1 MQPRGFG
8 FLLSAFSISAFPL
21 AFLLCLMS
29 SYFTRKGIF
38 RRRYC
43 PTATDSE
50 VLCPTCHQ
58 PSVRLWHVTSHHPA
72 ASDRRLPLG
81 WRYGCYKCCIIFI
94 PPQDK
99 AEI

>member
-1 MQPRGFG
+1 
-8 FLLSAFSISAFPL
+8 
-21 AFLLCLMS
+21 MS

-50 VLCPTCHQ
+50 MLCPTCHQ
-58 PSVRLWHVTSHHPA
+58 PSVRLWYVTSHHPA

-81 WRYGCYKCCIIFI
+81 WRYGCYKCCIIFV
-94 PPQDK
+94 PPWDLPALDAPPPLQSPSRV
-99 AEI
+99 A